1 MPTRMARAIPEPIGG
16 DRIILALPFAP
27 AMRGNGGTNI
37 VCGAC
42 GTVLI
47 ERVQPYITIR
57 NIVIRC
63 PNCKQ
68 CNDTE

>member
-1 MPTRMARAIPEPIGG
+1 MPTRMARAIREPIGG
-16 DRIILALPFAP
+16 DRIILAPPSAP
-27 AMRGNGGTNI
+27 AMRGNGNTNI

-47 ERVQPYITIR
+47 ERVHPHLRIGSM
-57 NIVIRC
+57 VIRC

>member
-1 MPTRMARAIPEPIGG
+1 MPTRIARAIPEPAAG
-16 DRIILALPFAP
+16 DRIILAPPLAP
-27 AMRGNGGTNI
+27 AMRGNGSTNI

-47 ERVQPYITIR
+47 ERVQPHLTIR
-57 NIVIRC
+57 SMVIRC